1 MNKRKVNKPVQT
13 DREPDDSP
21 HSDGKDGKENE
32 EILSQ
37 PANRN
42 TAARMRI
49 FLDAYA
55 KTGRL
60 LRACEAAH
68 IAHNTHYRRLATD
81 PVYRAAFERAES
93 EVGQMLEDAAIERAL
108 DGDSHLLLALLKR
121 FRPEAYRERVSAEVS
136 GTINLA
142 DRMTAAVERVRLMRR
157 HEPAERA
164 G

>member
-1 MNKRKVNKPVQT
+1 MAADSSQHPDVT
-13 DREPDDSP
+13 DVTKS
-21 HSDGKDGKENE
+21 E
-32 EILSQ
+32 EILSK
-37 PANRN
+37 PANKS
-42 TAARMRI
+42 TAARLRI

-55 KTGRL
+55 KTGRVN
-60 LRACEAAH
+60 RACEAAH
-68 IAHNTHYRRLATD
+68 ITPRTRYRKLASD
-81 PVYRAAFERAES
+81 PAYRQAFENAKQ
-93 EVGQMLEDAAIERAL
+93 EVGQMLEDTAVERAL

-136 GTINLA
+136 GTISLV